1 MYVIEDGSVKPK
13 ALVINKSKY
22 SAGRCSSRLTQP
34 KSDSGPAWPHEE
46 SIPGKNAA
54 VSNAMPTS
62 DQRRSIPKMN
72 WFFVSLH
79 LSGLTTHLSICRAM
93 RECASF
99 LLMPLDHLRLV
110 SVKFT
115 IRMSAIIDTVI
126 NMISRLYERGK

>member
-1 MYVIEDGSVKPK
+1 
-13 ALVINKSKY
+13 
-22 SAGRCSSRLTQP
+22 
-34 KSDSGPAWPHEE
+34 
-46 SIPGKNAA
+46 
-54 VSNAMPTS
+54 
-62 DQRRSIPKMN
+62 
-72 WFFVSLH
+72 
-79 LSGLTTHLSICRAM
+79 M